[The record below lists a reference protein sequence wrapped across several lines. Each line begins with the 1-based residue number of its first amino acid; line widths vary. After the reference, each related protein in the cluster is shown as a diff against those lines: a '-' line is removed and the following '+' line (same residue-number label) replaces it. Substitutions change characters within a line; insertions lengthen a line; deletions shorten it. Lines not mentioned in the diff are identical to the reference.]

1 MIFQR
6 TKLANVVHE
15 DTIWRQICFVM
26 SSLIPIIEDI
36 TKEIWCQINFCVKRF
51 FHIFICLEM
60 TPTSSIEM
68 SCKQKTSMFIVY
80 RLDFNSTRIG
90 SALTKVSIKQL
101 QKKLYIAQE
110 MKFSIKD
117 FFSKCDQIRSYGFGH
132 IY

>member
-1 MIFQR
+1 
-6 TKLANVVHE
+6 
-15 DTIWRQICFVM
+15 
-26 SSLIPIIEDI
+26 
-36 TKEIWCQINFCVKRF
+36 
-51 FHIFICLEM
+51 
-60 TPTSSIEM
+60 M